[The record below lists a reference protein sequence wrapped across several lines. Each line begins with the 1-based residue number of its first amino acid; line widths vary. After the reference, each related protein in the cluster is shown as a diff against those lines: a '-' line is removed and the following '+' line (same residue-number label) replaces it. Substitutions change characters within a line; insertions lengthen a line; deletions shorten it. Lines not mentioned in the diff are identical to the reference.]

1 MGNYIFYTPKDL
13 AELLLRFVPQQKCI
27 NSVIDI
33 CCGSWNLLSAGK
45 ARYPDA
51 KIVGVD
57 IDETLVQGCLK
68 NAEFVHSDGREYAD
82 RQVKQ
87 SHSFDLILSNPP
99 FGALKEDEKNY
110 TGKGNALT
118 ESKRYEAEMLW
129 ANYQLMNSNSI
140 MIIILPSTYV
150 DGTAYKKYRLWIAQ
164 NCNVLDV
171 IRLPQNTFG
180 KSKLKT
186 VALVLEKKQTPNTGI
201 STNFYQASFNEQ
213 WSIAH
218 THSLTNTTIESGI
231 WNPLPAPIA
240 AVDGLHIFRGNISSK
255 EFLDTGDEIL
265 HCSSIFYRS
274 YWRPCIRKCNRSAV
288 AHPKFAKQGDIV
300 INRIGRSAGYWC
312 IYHEKKRLVSDC
324 IIVISSP
331 SKEIIELMQKASDNH
346 RLNVPLRG
354 VSTQYITMEDII
366 SRISLDKC
374 KQQSH

>member
-13 AELLLRFVPQQKCI
+13 AELLLRFVPQQKRI

-45 ARYPDA
+45 ARYPNA

-57 IDETLVQGCLK
+57 IDETLVKGCLE
-68 NAEFVHSDGREYAD
+68 NAEFVHSDGRDYAD
-82 RQVKQ
+82 SQVKQ
-87 SHSFDLILSNPP
+87 NLSFDLILSNPP
-99 FGALKEDEKNY
+99 FGALNEDEKKY
-110 TGKGNALT
+110 SEKGNALT

-129 ANYQLMNSNSI
+129 ANYQLMNPNSI

-150 DGTAYKKYRLWIAQ
+150 DGTAYKKYRRWIAQ

-171 IRLPQNTFG
+171 IHLPQNTFG

-186 VALVLEKKQTPNTGI
+186 VALVLEKKLIANTGVP
-201 STNFYQASFNEQ
+201 TNFHQAIFNEQ
-213 WSIAH
+213 WSISH
-218 THSLTNTTIESGI
+218 THSLTCTTIESGI
-231 WNPLPAPIA
+231 WSTLPTPPAL
-240 AVDGLHIFRGNISSK
+240 VEGLHIFRGNISSK
-255 EFLDTGDEIL
+255 EFLNTGDEIL
-265 HCSSIFYRS
+265 HCSSTFYRS
-274 YWRPCIRKCNRSAV
+274 YWRPCIRKCNGSTV
-288 AHPKFAKQGDIV
+288 AHPKFAKRGDIV

-331 SKEIIELMQKASDNH
+331 SKEIVELIQTISDKN

-354 VSTQYITMEDII
+354 VSTQYITMEDIV
-366 SRISLDKC
+366 SRISQEK
-374 KQQSH
+374 STH

>member
-13 AELLLRFVPQQKCI
+13 AELLLRFVPQQKRI

-45 ARYPDA
+45 ARYPNA

-57 IDETLVQGCLK
+57 IDETLVKGCLE
-68 NAEFVHSDGREYAD
+68 NAEFVHSDGRDYANS
-82 RQVKQ
+82 QVKQ
-87 SHSFDLILSNPP
+87 NLSFDLILSNPP
-99 FGALKEDEKNY
+99 FGALKEDEKKY
-110 TGKGNALT
+110 SEKGNTLT

-129 ANYQLMNSNSI
+129 ANYQLMNPNSI

-150 DGTAYKKYRLWIAQ
+150 DGTAYKKYRRWIAQ

-171 IRLPQNTFG
+171 IHLPQNTFG

-186 VALVLEKKQTPNTGI
+186 VALVLEKKLIANTGVP
-201 STNFYQASFNEQ
+201 TNFHQAIFNEQ
-213 WSIAH
+213 WSISH
-218 THSLTNTTIESGI
+218 THSLTCTTIESGI
-231 WNPLPAPIA
+231 WSTLPTPPAL
-240 AVDGLHIFRGNISSK
+240 VEGLHIFRGNISSK

-265 HCSSIFYRS
+265 HCSSTFYRS
-274 YWRPCIRKCNRSAV
+274 YWRPCIRKCNGSTV
-288 AHPKFAKQGDIV
+288 AHPKFAKRGDIV

-331 SKEIIELMQKASDNH
+331 SKEIVELIQTISDKN

-354 VSTQYITMEDII
+354 VSTQYITMEDIV
-366 SRISLDKC
+366 SRISQEK
-374 KQQSH
+374 STH